1 MRARSVVCAH
11 IVVGRVTTC
20 SSIIIIN
27 LCTSNL
33 SHGRRIIYIQTSL
46 LLLLSWLLLI
56 SLVIGSLIFR
66 LVGLFYFQ
74 ILLTY
79 VSMKVWLPQRL
90 ISQELSLVL
99 SAPSFVWL
107 GHISVNVVHSFQ
119 GCLLLF
125 CLLQTRWVLDLWS
138 SSVIWTKYL
147 AVEVSLL
154 QLFEGFTVYQLPI
167 DCDCLRL
174 LGRALIIIRLFDR
187 ILLLCAC
194 HDVLV

>member
-1 MRARSVVCAH
+1 MRARSVLCAH
-11 IVVGRVTTC
+11 IVVGRVTTR
-20 SSIIIIN
+20 SIIIIN

-33 SHGRRIIYIQTSL
+33 SHGWRIIYIQSSLL
-46 LLLLSWLLLI
+46 LLLLSWLLI
-56 SLVIGSLIFR
+56 SLVISLIFR
-66 LVGLFYFQ
+66 LVGLLYFQ

-79 VSMKVWLPQRL
+79 IFMKVWLPQRL

-125 CLLQTRWVLDLWS
+125 CLLQARWVLDLWS

-154 QLFEGFTVYQLPI
+154 QLFEGFTMHHLPI
-167 DCDCLRL
+167 DCD
-174 LGRALIIIRLFDR
+174 RALIIIRLLDR
-187 ILLLCAC
+187 ILLLRAC